1 MEETDP
7 DHQHFEEAAPIYATG
22 GLEPKEREEFEAHLE
37 TGCSVCFDLLKELQP
52 TNQFEP
58 DDPELVHSETL
69 KKIPEHDPPEEA
81 PPADASPMEDIPEDA
96 PPIHSQVQQE
106 HDSQTSA
113 WSKVRPVL
121 TSGVLALVLV
131 VVAAGSLWYA
141 LSGRTDLSH
150 LVEERQQLELEVKE
164 ITQRMARFQDRI
176 KEQASIVREIRE
188 LQKRP
193 PADSTAV
200 PNQSSSPSTQE
211 KALTAK
217 LAKKKRENASLLR
230 KVTAISEYK
239 AFVQSSRLHVVPFVG
254 KRSVG
259 AKAFLFHD
267 PETRNVLFYG
277 AGLPPLPPNSVY
289 QLWALIGKPVSLGT
303 FKLDDGRNGRLW
315 LKNIV
320 KLAPGTKFAVSVE
333 RGRGA
338 SKPTGEIYLLGELQK
353 SS

>member
-1 MEETDP
+1 MTLEETEQ
-7 DHQHFEEAAPIYATG
+7 DHRHFEEAAPIYATG
-22 GLEPKEREEFEAHLE
+22 GLEPEEREEFEAHLQ

-58 DDPELVHSETL
+58 NDPELVHSETL
-69 KKIPEHDPPEEA
+69 KKIPEHDPPLED
-81 PPADASPMEDIPEDA
+81 PPVED
-96 PPIHSQVQQE
+96 PPIYSRVQRE
-106 HDSQTSA
+106 DDSQTSL

-150 LVEERQQLELEVKE
+150 LVEERQQLQLDVKE
-164 ITQRMARFQDRI
+164 LTQRMARFQDRI

-188 LQKRP
+188 MQERP
-193 PADSTAV
+193 PADSADA
-200 PNQSSSPSTQE
+200 PSQSSSSSTQV

-230 KVTAISEYK
+230 KVTAITEYQ
-239 AFVQSSRLHVVPFVG
+239 AFVQSSRLQVVPFVG
-254 KRSVG
+254 KRSVD
-259 AKAFLFHD
+259 AKAFFFYD
-267 PETRNVLFYG
+267 PETRNALFYG
-277 AGLPPLPPNSVY
+277 SRFLPLPPNTVY

-315 LKNIV
+315 LHNIV
-320 KLAPGTKFAVSVE
+320 KLAAGTKFAVSVE
-333 RGRGA
+333 RGKGA
-338 SKPTGEIYLLGELQK
+338 PKPTGEIYLLGEMRK
-353 SS
+353 T